1 MARKRQHEDHVNH
14 EAWAIP
20 YADLMTLLLAF
31 FVVMYALSTVNEAK
45 YRVMADAMS
54 TAFGGAPRT
63 MSPVQVGERLMQGQG
78 GARPTPIK
86 SSPALSLPDP
96 NRLPSASPLR
106 AADALRNEEQ
116 LRRAQRQLDGI
127 AARLGAALAPLIDKK
142 LISVR
147 HAGLWIE
154 VEINSDILFGS
165 GSASLDQSA
174 RATLTQLA
182 QVLVPVPNGVRV
194 EGYTDN
200 SPIATLQ
207 FPSNWEL
214 SAARAASVV
223 HLFADQGLQPSRLS
237 MIGYGEFRPLADND
251 SQAGRNANRRV
262 VLVILADAGGAEAD
276 SLDAGRGTAPVA
288 AAAGTPSPQDR
299 FSSAGTAPASPIQP
313 AAAAAGAAGG
323 PRAVPAAIEGVN

>member
-1 MARKRQHEDHVNH
+1 MARKRQHEKHVNH

-20 YADLMTLLLAF
+20 YVDLMPLLLAL
-31 FVVMYALSTVNEAK
+31 FVVMHALSRVNESK

-54 TAFGGAPRT
+54 NTFGGAPRT
-63 MSPVQVGERLMQGQG
+63 MSPVQVGEHLMQGQG
-78 GARPTPIK
+78 GERPTPIK

-106 AADALRNEEQ
+106 APPGARSGEDQ
-116 LRRAQRQLDGI
+116 LRRARRQLDGI
-127 AARLGAALAPLIDKK
+127 ADRLGAALAPLIQKK
-142 LISVR
+142 LITVR

-174 RATLTQLA
+174 RATLAQLE
-182 QVLVPVPNGVRV
+182 QVLVLVPNGVRL
-194 EGYTDN
+194 EDYTDN
-200 SPIATLQ
+200 SPIATVQ
-207 FPSNWEL
+207 FPSNREL

-223 HLFADQGLQPSRLS
+223 HLFADQGMQPSRLS
-237 MIGYGEFRPLADND
+237 MIGYGEFRPRADND

-262 VLVILADAGGAEAD
+262 VLVILADAGGANSGSD
-276 SLDAGRGTAPVA
+276 PAPGPA
-288 AAAGTPSPQDR
+288 ASTPSPQDR
-299 FSSAGTAPASPIQP
+299 LTNAAGPAPASPLHS
-313 AAAAAGAAGG
+313 AAAAAGNAGQ

>member
-63 MSPVQVGERLMQGQG
+63 MSPVQVGEHLMQGQG

-106 AADALRNEEQ
+106 APAALRDEEQ

-127 AARLGAALAPLIDKK
+127 ADRLGAALAPLIQKN

-174 RATLTQLA
+174 RATLAQLA

-200 SPIATLQ
+200 SPIATVQ

-237 MIGYGEFRPLADND
+237 MIGYGEFRPRADND

-262 VLVILADAGGAEAD
+262 VLVILADAGGPD
-276 SLDAGRGTAPVA
+276 SGSDPAPG

-299 FSSAGTAPASPIQP
+299 STNTAGAAPATPLHA
-313 AAAAAGAAGG
+313 AAAAAGHAGQ

>member
-63 MSPVQVGERLMQGQG
+63 MSPVQVGEHLMQGQG

-96 NRLPSASPLR
+96 NRLPSTSPLR
-106 AADALRNEEQ
+106 APAALRDEDQ

-127 AARLGAALAPLIDKK
+127 ADRLGAALAPLIQKN

-174 RATLTQLA
+174 RATLAQLA

-200 SPIATLQ
+200 SPIATVQ

-237 MIGYGEFRPLADND
+237 MIGYGEFRPRADND

-262 VLVILADAGGAEAD
+262 VLVILADAGGPD
-276 SLDAGRGTAPVA
+276 SGSDPA
-288 AAAGTPSPQDR
+288 PQDR
-299 FSSAGTAPASPIQP
+299 STHTAGAAPATPLHA
-313 AAAAAGAAGG
+313 AAAAAGHAGQ